1 MTPEPISFLFFVYI
15 ELLVDVIVT
24 TDSIDLSEADTN
36 LFLLSDIK
44 YHVIA
49 NVKKITIR

>member
-1 MTPEPISFLFFVYI
+1 MTPEPISFLFFEYI
-15 ELLVDVIVT
+15 ELLLEAIFT
-24 TDSIDLSEADTN
+24 TDGIDLSEADTN

-49 NVKKITIR
+49 NVKKITIK